1 MKTSVIIPV
10 KSFSKSKSRLNLPES
25 KVTNLCEIMLKEILQ
40 VVSETKSID
49 DVLLVS
55 KDESAFK
62 IGKQFRCTE
71 IVDEKESGVNDA
83 ITLANRYLA
92 ENRYDCSIVLPQDLP
107 LITTEDLNNLIWFYE
122 KRKNAII
129 VPSRHFDGTN
139 ALVRRPKLDL
149 KTRYDEGSYR
159 FQFEPLIATNVK
171 YSLGLIHRIM
181 IDVDS
186 VLDVNY
192 VIKQN
197 TKPMFCNKMR
207 EIFSD

>member
-25 KVTNLCEIMLKEILQ
+25 KVEAFCEIMLKEILQ
-40 VVSETKSID
+40 VISETKSID
-49 DVLLVS
+49 DILLVS

-62 IGKQFRCTE
+62 IGKRFDCIE
-71 IVDEKESGVNDA
+71 IIDEKESGVNDA
-83 ITLANRYLA
+83 VTLANTYLI
-92 ENRYDCSIVLPQDLP
+92 ENDYQCSIVLPQDIP
-107 LITTEDLNNLIWFYE
+107 LISAEDLNNLFGFYQNT
-122 KRKNAII
+122 KNAII

-139 ALVRRPKLDL
+139 ALVRKPKIDL

-159 FQFEPLIATNVK
+159 FQFEPLKTAKIQ

-186 VLDVNY
+186 ILDVDY

-197 TKPMFCNKMR
+197 TKPIFCNKMR
-207 EIFSD
+207 EIFSN

>member
-122 KRKNAII
+122 KTKNAII

>member
-83 ITLANRYLA
+83 ITLANMYLA

-122 KRKNAII
+122 KTKNAII

>member
-1 MKTSVIIPV
+1 
-10 KSFSKSKSRLNLPES
+10 
-25 KVTNLCEIMLKEILQ
+25 MLKEILQ

-122 KRKNAII
+122 KTKNAII

-139 ALVRRPKLDL
+139 ALVL
-149 KTRYDEGSYR
+149 S
-159 FQFEPLIATNVK
+159 
-171 YSLGLIHRIM
+171 LIHISEHTSQEA
-181 IDVDS
+181 ISDA
-186 VLDVNY
+186 VL
-192 VIKQN
+192 
-197 TKPMFCNKMR
+197 CL
-207 EIFSD
+207 